1 MCNHECKKCLGADQ
15 ALPIFARALGMFLET
30 SLYILTKSLQQF
42 DFNFSSVLFMYFF
55 HFVTF
60 SASNK
65 SFSFVNFLRRLGG
78 RSQKKIK
85 ERNVT

>member
-55 HFVTF
+55 ILSHFRLPIKV
-60 SASNK
+60 
-65 SFSFVNFLRRLGG
+65 FLLLISYGDLGED
-78 RSQKKIK
+78 RKKK
-85 ERNVT
+85 LRNET